1 MTQPG
6 TVVVGGTSE
15 PVSVTIPDKVYFR
28 IGEVGRILGVEP
40 YVIRYWESEFKTLR
54 PRRTRSDQ
62 RLYKRT
68 DIEALLTI
76 RDLLYKEKFTIAG
89 AKKKLSSAGGSAEP
103 AQPGAGSG
111 ELLKDIKKELREI
124 RNMLD

>member
-1 MTQPG
+1 M
-6 TVVVGGTSE
+6 S
-15 PVSVTIPDKVYFR
+15 VSIPDKVYFR

-40 YVIRYWESEFKTLR
+40 YVIRYWESEFKNLR

-62 RLYKRT
+62 RLYRRS

-89 AKKKLSSAGGSAEP
+89 AKKKLSFAGGQAGP
-103 AQPGAGSG
+103 AATTG
-111 ELLKDIKKELREI
+111 EGQGDLLKDIKKELRDI
-124 RNMLD
+124 RNMLG

>member
-1 MTQPG
+1 M
-6 TVVVGGTSE
+6 SE
-15 PVSVTIPDKVYFR
+15 TIPDKVYFR

-40 YVIRYWESEFKTLR
+40 YVIRYWESEFKNLR

-62 RLYKRT
+62 RLYRRS

-89 AKKKLSSAGGSAEP
+89 AKKQLSLAGGRTGP
-103 AQPGAGSG
+103 AATTSESHGN
-111 ELLKDIKKELREI
+111 LLKDIRKELRDI
-124 RNMLD
+124 RKILG